1 MTESTQTRIDHVYYL
16 LTKLHENSSINVN
29 LDKRH
34 IFSTLSVIEIIRA
47 FYQKD
52 YSLRLSNSL
61 VVKFDKFCNHWSE
74 VFETFE
80 SFDYLD
86 ESSFNRFIKE
96 FEMILT
102 FYYEEVLG
110 EVSISDFISNNPDD
124 IDY

>member
-1 MTESTQTRIDHVYYL
+1 MIEKVYPRLEQVYLL
-16 LTKLHENSSINVN
+16 LTKLIDDSSLNET
-29 LDKRH
+29 LGKDH
-34 IFSTLSVIEIIRA
+34 IYSASSVTEIIRA

-52 YSLRLSNSL
+52 YSLKLSNSL
-61 VVKFDKFCNHWSE
+61 VVKFDKFYNHWSE

-80 SFDYLD
+80 SFNHLD